1 MTAIV
6 TGGKKDLKFG
16 NRQKDARFL
25 CRVVEGVVVA
35 QSA

>member
-1 MTAIV
+1 MITIV
-6 TGGKKDLKFG
+6 MGEKRDLKFG

-25 CRVVEGVVVA
+25 CRVVEGVVA